1 MTNFSRI
8 LPLLTLVIAVA
19 ALVLALWPVVGDAPW
34 EYGVTEGELSE
45 ILLEENRR
53 ETVPDEC
60 DRIRRDAAAA
70 TAHYPIAERL
80 MIEYEDCLARRG
92 SGRRD
97 VSKPIDFPVDWMPE
111 IFYFRD
117 SPSDKPSRDKRDVSK
132 PRDIPSVDWSGF
144 HFRDPP
150 SDKPSRGK

>member
-1 MTNFSRI
+1 MA
-8 LPLLTLVIAVA
+8 LALAVA
-19 ALVLALWPVVGDAPW
+19 ALVLALWPVVADAPW
-34 EYGVTEGELSE
+34 EDGVTEAELLE

-97 VSKPIDFPVDWMPE
+97 VSKP
-111 IFYFRD
+111 
-117 SPSDKPSRDKRDVSK
+117 
-132 PRDIPSVDWSGF
+132 RDIPSVDWSGF

-150 SDKPSRGK
+150 SDKPSRDK